1 MGYEKKPIVSNS
13 AVLNLCIVVL
23 DLIVSNSAILN
34 LCIVVLDLYFRVTLL
49 PVSEHKPLQYLPV
62 PLKA

>member
-1 MGYEKKPIVSNS
+1 MGYEKKP
-13 AVLNLCIVVL
+13 
-23 DLIVSNSAILN
+23 IVSNSAILN

-62 PLKA
+62 PLKASETDL